1 MLQHLESTGLFSVR
15 TLVPGLAL
23 SSLSF
28 CRSQL
33 EMQELSF
40 CTAGVSGKGLRV
52 EKDGTGVW
60 NIQNRQFNRVSPAT
74 AAAIA
79 EEYPSPGLL
88 VQVSPQIPQYPVKI
102 LLHGR

>member
-15 TLVPGLAL
+15 ALVPGLAL

-52 EKDGTGVW
+52 EKDGTGLWQVW
-60 NIQNRQFNRVSPAT
+60 KRQIQQFNRVSPAT

-79 EEYPSPGLL
+79 PKCKASVGNKLYLQTSFLMA
-88 VQVSPQIPQYPVKI
+88 V
-102 LLHGR
+102 